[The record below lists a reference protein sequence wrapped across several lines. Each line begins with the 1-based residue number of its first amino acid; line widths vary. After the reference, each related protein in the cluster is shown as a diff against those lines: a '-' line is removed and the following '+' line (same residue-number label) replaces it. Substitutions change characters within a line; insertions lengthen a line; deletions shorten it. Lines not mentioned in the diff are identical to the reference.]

1 MNNNSVFSFSLDL
14 NETQSQIAIPVVKGD
29 TGRTFLIS
37 LREGTKPSPLAEG
50 TRVVFTGQKPDGN
63 VLLTDCAIINQLEA
77 RYDFNEQTASV
88 EGLVDC
94 QLRIY
99 DENEKLIG
107 SPRFCI
113 VVDERAIDDDKAI
126 ESASDVSALD
136 TVLKWAKDK
145 AEFIKGD
152 NATITDV
159 TASVDNNTG
168 IPAVT
173 VTVGGTP
180 SERTFDFAFR
190 NLKGGGNGETSAV
203 TEASVKD
210 LQDKVEDG
218 GETVK
223 EIGHRGWT
231 QAPENTLPAWQEA
244 VRLGFKYMEGDVSKT
259 SDGVFVM
266 LHDNTIDRT
275 SNGSG
280 DISAL
285 TYAQASQYDYG
296 SWKGAQYTG
305 TKLPTFDE
313 FISFCRNTNVHPYI
327 ELKQNLSASDVPNII
342 NIVKKYRMQNNCT
355 WVSFNDSLLM
365 AVRSNLPYARIGY
378 TSSGISS
385 ERLDI
390 VESLRATGTAF
401 FFGELVNLNES
412 GMTMARNRG
421 IEVEAWSCY
430 TAGSIKNAPQYISGF
445 CVDYIRVADELG
457 QLSGVY
463 VGDDSE
469 NKGVVVYDK
478 TLGTGIYANGT
489 KVADN
494 QNSIT
499 IPDAIHKFTRL
510 KLFVQTPGAVACTDF
525 PLERE
530 VGNATLP
537 SILASRVG
545 GILMPLGDAANWG
558 ASRLMVG
565 RMDVGVTKVANGWV
579 LQVFDCGYLR
589 LTPAPYVPE
598 VNFPNEEFSLAIN
611 INGNL
616 SWEQRHN
623 SNYQIYKVIAY
634 TD

>member
-1 MNNNSVFSFSLDL
+1 MNNNAVFSFSLDL

-37 LREGTKPSPLAEG
+37 FREGTKPFPLAEG

-113 VVDERAIDDDKAI
+113 VVDEKAIDDDTAI

-136 TVLKWAKDK
+136 TVLRWAKDK

-152 NATITDV
+152 NATITGV

-168 IPAVT
+168 IPAVD
-173 VTVGGTP
+173 VTIGGTP
-180 SERTFDFAFR
+180 SERTFNFAFR
-190 NLKGGGNGETSAV
+190 NLKGGGSGGTSAV

-218 GETVK
+218 GETIK

-231 QAPENTLPAWQEA
+231 RAPENTLPAWQEA

-280 DISAL
+280 DISKL

-327 ELKQNLSASDVPNII
+327 ELKQNLLASDVPNII

-365 AVRSNLPYARIGY
+365 AVRSNLPYARLGY
-378 TSSGISS
+378 ASSGISS

-401 FFGELVNLNES
+401 FFGELANLNES

-530 VGNATLP
+530 VGNAALP

-545 GILMPLGDAANWG
+545 GILMPLGDATPWG
-558 ASRLMVG
+558 ASRLMIG
-565 RMDVGVTKVANGWV
+565 RIDIGVTKTTSGWV

-589 LTPAPYVPE
+589 LIPVPYVPE
-598 VNFPNEEFSLAIN
+598 VNFPNDSFSLVLK
-611 INGNL
+611 GDL

>member
-1 MNNNSVFSFSLDL
+1 MNNNAIFSFSLDL

-29 TGRTFLIS
+29 TARTFLIS
-37 LREGTKPSPLAEG
+37 LREGTKPFPLAEG
-50 TRVVFTGQKPDGN
+50 TRAVFTGQKPDGN
-63 VLLTDCAIINQLEA
+63 VLLTNCAIINQLEI
-77 RYDFNEQTASV
+77 RYDFNEQTASA

-99 DENEKLIG
+99 DKDGTPIS

-113 VVDERAIDDDKAI
+113 VVDERAVNDDDVI
-126 ESASDVSALD
+126 ESASDVSAVD
-136 TVLKWAKDK
+136 TILNWAKDK

-152 NATITDV
+152 NATITGA

-173 VTVGGTP
+173 VTMGGTP

-190 NLKGGGNGETSAV
+190 NLKGGGSGEISAV

-210 LQDKVEDG
+210 LQDKVEDD

-223 EIGHRGWT
+223 EIAHRGWSN
-231 QAPENTLPAWQEA
+231 APENTLPAWQEA

-266 LHDNTIDRT
+266 LHDSTIDRT

-280 DISAL
+280 TISAL

-296 SWKGAQYTG
+296 SWKGTQYTG

-313 FISFCRNTNVHPYI
+313 FISFCRNTNVRPYI
-327 ELKQNLSASDVPNII
+327 ELKENIATSDVPNII

-355 WVSFNDSLLM
+355 WVCFNDSLLM

-378 TSSGISS
+378 SSSGISN
-385 ERLDI
+385 EGLDI

-401 FFGELVNLNES
+401 FFGELASLDES
-412 GMTMARNRG
+412 GVTMARNRG

-445 CVDYIRVADELG
+445 CVDNIRVADELG

-469 NKGVVVYDK
+469 SKGVVVYDK
-478 TLGTGIYANGT
+478 TFGTGIYANGT
-489 KVADN
+489 KVADST
-494 QNSIT
+494 NSVS
-499 IPDAIHKFTRL
+499 IPDGIHQFKRL
-510 KLFVQTPGAVACTDF
+510 KAYISTPLVLGCVDL
-525 PLERE
+525 PLDRD
-530 VGNATLP
+530 VGNTTSQWAYAP
-537 SILASRVG
+537 K
-545 GILMPLGDAANWG
+545 MYG
-558 ASRLMVG
+558 ASIPSGESGLEGANKHIIVK
-565 RMDVGVTKVANGWV
+565 VHLGVEQTTAGWILKFV
-579 LQVFDCGYLR
+579 DCGWLYLGIPR
-589 LTPAPYVPE
+589 VSPTAFTEPLATVKGTDYLTW
-598 VNFPNEEFSLAIN
+598 N
-611 INGNL
+611 
-616 SWEQRHN
+616 QRHN
-623 SNYQIYKVIAY
+623 PEYQVYKVIAY

>member
-29 TGRTFLIS
+29 TARTFLIS
-37 LREGTKPSPLAEG
+37 FREGTKPFPLAEG
-50 TRVVFTGQKPDGN
+50 TRVVFTGQKPDGE

-77 RYDFNEQTASV
+77 RYDFNEQTASA

-99 DENEKLIG
+99 DENETLIS

-113 VVDERAIDDDKAI
+113 VVDEKVINDNDAI

-145 AEFIKGD
+145 AEFISGD
-152 NATITDV
+152 NATITNV

-173 VTVGGTP
+173 VTMGGTP

-190 NLKGGGNGETSAV
+190 NLKGDGSGETSAV

-244 VRLGFKYMEGDVSKT
+244 VRLGFKYIESDISKT

-266 LHDNTIDRT
+266 LHDSTIDRT
-275 SNGSG
+275 SDGSG
-280 DISAL
+280 DISTL

-296 SWKGAQYTG
+296 SWKGTQYTG

-327 ELKQNLSASDVPNII
+327 ELKQNLSASDIPNII
-342 NIVKKYRMQNNCT
+342 DIVKKYRMQNNCT
-355 WVSFNDSLLM
+355 WIGFSESLLM
-365 AVRSNLPYARIGY
+365 EVRSNLPYARIGCS
-378 TSSGISS
+378 SSGITS

-401 FFGELVNLNES
+401 FFGELASLTED
-412 GMTMARNRG
+412 GITMARNRSV
-421 IEVEAWSCY
+421 EVEAWSCY
-430 TAGSIKNAPQYISGF
+430 TVGSIKNAPQYISGF
-445 CVDYIRVADELG
+445 CVDNIRVADELS

-463 VGDDSE
+463 VGADSE

-478 TLGTGIYANGT
+478 TLSTGIYANGT

-494 QNSIT
+494 TNSVSIL
-499 IPDAIHKFTRL
+499 DGNHQFKRL
-510 KLFVQTPGAVACTDF
+510 KAYISSPYALGCVDL
-525 PLERE
+525 PLDRD
-530 VGNATLP
+530 VGNPTDNW
-537 SILASRVG
+537 SYASKMYGALIPAGESGPEGANKHIIVK
-545 GILMPLGDAANWG
+545 MHLGVDQ
-558 ASRLMVG
+558 
-565 RMDVGVTKVANGWV
+565 TTTGWV
-579 LQVFDCGYLR
+579 LKIVDCGW
-589 LTPAPYVPE
+589 
-598 VNFPNEEFSLAIN
+598 FSLGVPRVSAEAFTQEYVN
-611 INGNL
+611 VYGTDYPT
-616 SWEQRHN
+616 WGQRHN
-623 SNYQIYKVIAY
+623 SEYQVYKVIAY